1 MECINHVGVPT
12 TRTCSSCG
20 LPFCD
25 RCLVNL
31 LGRDLCPTCK
41 PAAVRDVQ
49 HGQLSA
55 GAENAGF
62 GSRFLAMFLDG
73 LILAIP
79 TYAIQIPMMMSAG
92 RRAALAPPPAPG
104 AFPFAPGTCG
114 TMLLSWLVVL
124 TIQGTYFT
132 WMIGARGQTIGKMA
146 LRLKVVRGDLSPVSY
161 GRAFG
166 RFWGYQLSSLTLG
179 IGYLMVLFT
188 KDHRALHDIVCDTR
202 VVKI

>member
-12 TRTCSSCG
+12 SRTCSSCG

-49 HGQLSA
+49 HGQLAA

-62 GSRFLAMFLDG
+62 WPRFAALFLDS
-73 LILAIP
+73 LILAVPFYSIQ
-79 TYAIQIPMMMSAG
+79 YATMGVAVQRSPFNG
-92 RRAALAPPPAPG
+92 AA
-104 AFPFAPGTCG
+104 CG
-114 TMLLSWLVVL
+114 ITLVNIAVSCAYY
-124 TIQGTYFT
+124 TA
-132 WMIGARGQTIGKMA
+132 MIGWRGQTLGKMA
-146 LRLKVVRGDLSPVSY
+146 LRLKVLRGDLSPVSY

-179 IGYLMVLFT
+179 IGYLMVAFT

-202 VVKI
+202 VIKI